1 MKILHKMNFQKNIIF
16 DNQTKNF
23 EEIKKTAESEQDMK
37 MMQMKKILFSRG
49 RIENQRG
56 LLDKRNLVGRNH
68 SLGQSSLMSHQYLVM
83 I

>member
-1 MKILHKMNFQKNIIF
+1 MIVINTLNKMNFQKNIIF
-16 DNQTKNF
+16 DDQTKNF

-56 LLDKRNLVGRNH
+56 LLDKRNLVGRNP
-68 SLGQSSLMSHQYLVM
+68 SLG
-83 I
+83 

>member
-1 MKILHKMNFQKNIIF
+1 MNFQKNIIF
-16 DNQTKNF
+16 DDQTKNF

-56 LLDKRNLVGRNH
+56 LLDKRNLVGRNP
-68 SLGQSSLMSHQYLVM
+68 LVG
-83 I
+83 

>member
-1 MKILHKMNFQKNIIF
+1 MIVINTLNKMNFQKNIIF
-16 DNQTKNF
+16 DDQTKNF

-56 LLDKRNLVGRNH
+56 LLDKRNLVGRNP
-68 SLGQSSLMSHQYLVM
+68 LVG
-83 I
+83 

>member
-1 MKILHKMNFQKNIIF
+1 MRDHVMLNKMNFQKNIIF
-16 DNQTKNF
+16 DDQTKNF

-56 LLDKRNLVGRNH
+56 LLDKRNLVGRNP
-68 SLGQSSLMSHQYLVM
+68 LVG
-83 I
+83 